1 MKKKSLFENARRGA
15 FNFYDDWVF
24 HYIFSKDAKE
34 NKKALI
40 AIINVILDRKADP
53 IEEIQ
58 IMNPYIYGE
67 KPYMKGAVLDIKAQ
81 TTMGELLDIEMQNGN
96 LDFYTNRSVFYC
108 GKLINLSLEKGE
120 DYDKMKKS
128 IVISIVKGNIFPQ
141 TKKLHS
147 TFYFMENEEHFR
159 LSEAAEIHF
168 VELEKV
174 DTRKPIDEMEPLES
188 LAAYML
194 FAGDQTQEMYVQDLI
209 DRGGEA
215 VIMAERLFKELTE
228 DQIAFEMREQQI
240 KTEHSIATLKYV
252 EEKRKAELDEW
263 EASIIEKETNLAE
276 KETNLAEKET
286 NLADKE
292 TSLADKETN
301 LADKETSLADK
312 ETSLAEK
319 EIIVDEREKGL
330 EIRLNELQTQQEQLA
345 LQQEQLYKKQR
356 EFALSLKRAGID
368 DEQIADLTGLNL
380 QEIAGL

>member
-159 LSEAAEIHF
+159 LSDAAEIHF

-286 NLADKE
+286 NLAE
-292 TSLADKETN
+292 
-301 LADKETSLADK
+301 KETSLADK

-368 DEQIADLTGLNL
+368 DEQIADLTGLSL

>member
-108 GKLINLSLEKGE
+108 GKLINLSLEKG
-120 DYDKMKKS
+120 
-128 IVISIVKGNIFPQ
+128 GG
-141 TKKLHS
+141 
-147 TFYFMENEEHFR
+147 
-159 LSEAAEIHF
+159 LSDAAEIHF

-292 TSLADKETN
+292 TSLA
-301 LADKETSLADK
+301 
-312 ETSLAEK
+312 EK

-345 LQQEQLYKKQR
+345 LQQDQLYKKQR